1 MDICGNVS
9 CVQSCVNAVVSTPD
23 HAHRGLPLCAPG
35 CVSRCGI
42 LKATVQLFACRKAI
56 PLNKNEG
63 VYVRNLISGQ
73 VRCEMGPQAYL
84 LQAHEQL
91 YKKDLTP
98 LVEEILK

>member
-1 MDICGNVS
+1 MSQVGR
-9 CVQSCVNAVVSTPD
+9 VVSTV
-23 HAHRGLPLCAPG
+23 CAVNQG
-35 CVSRCGI
+35 SVSRCAR
-42 LKATVQLFACRKAI
+42 LRSVHMQPFTSNVCRKAI

>member
-1 MDICGNVS
+1 MSVAAIH
-9 CVQSCVNAVVSTPD
+9 T
-23 HAHRGLPLCAPG
+23 
-35 CVSRCGI
+35 
-42 LKATVQLFACRKAI
+42 ATVQFYNCRKAI